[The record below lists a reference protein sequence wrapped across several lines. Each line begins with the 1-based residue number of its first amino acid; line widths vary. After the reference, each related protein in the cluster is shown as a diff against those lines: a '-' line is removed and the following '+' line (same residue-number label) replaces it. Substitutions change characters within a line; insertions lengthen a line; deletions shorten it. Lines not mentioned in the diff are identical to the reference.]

1 LESSTTLW
9 IRYSHMDWEK
19 VDWKTLERMRAA
31 FLDGTAGAE
40 DYWRNESDLES
51 YDQTFGQRIR
61 WKWDYVLNELKRRG
75 WSPPIDAA
83 EVIDWGC
90 GSGIATRSFLDH
102 FGANTAVTFHFW
114 DRSPLAMQYAARKAR
129 EAFPDIKVWL
139 EKPPERMSGT
149 LLISHVL
156 TELSDIQFDELL
168 GLATHATS
176 VIWVEPGTYDASRK
190 LIAVRERL
198 RNRFQV
204 VSPCTHQAACGMLTP
219 ENERHWCHHFAPSP
233 PKVFMNGNWAR
244 FAKIAGVDLRSLPLS
259 FLVLDKRPV
268 PQSEKIR
275 VIGRPRVY
283 KAHALLLGCDDSG
296 VRDYR
301 QTKREQP
308 EEFRLLKKG
317 KIPTYFMDP
326 SKSPPIPK
334 DQT

>member
-1 LESSTTLW
+1 
-9 IRYSHMDWEK
+9 MDWEK
-19 VDWKTLERMRAA
+19 VDWKALERLRAA
-31 FLDGTAGAE
+31 FLNGTAGAH

-75 WSPPIDAA
+75 WSPPATA
-83 EVIDWGC
+83 GEVIDWGC
-90 GSGIATRSFLDH
+90 GSGIATRAFLER
-102 FGANTAVTFHFW
+102 FGADPSTTFLFW

-129 EAFPDIKVWL
+129 EDFPEVKVWL
-139 EKPPERMSGT
+139 ERPPEQMSGT
-149 LLISHVL
+149 LLISHAL
-156 TELSDIQFDELL
+156 TELADTQLDELL
-168 GLATHATS
+168 GLAAHATV
-176 VIWVEPGTYDASRK
+176 VIWVEPGTYEASRK

-198 RNRFQV
+198 RSGFQV

-233 PKVFMNGNWAR
+233 PEVFMDGHWAR

-268 PQSEKIR
+268 PQPDRVR

-283 KAHALLLGCDDSG
+283 KAHALLLGCDSSG
-296 VRDYR
+296 VRDYP

-308 EEFRLLKKG
+308 DEFRRLKKG
-317 KIPTYFMDP
+317 KIPTYFTNPGKAP
-326 SKSPPIPK
+326 SVST
-334 DQT
+334 DTL

>member
-1 LESSTTLW
+1 
-9 IRYSHMDWEK
+9 MDWEK
-19 VDWKTLERMRAA
+19 VDWKALARLRTA
-31 FLDGTAGAE
+31 FLDGSAGTQ
-40 DYWRNESDLES
+40 DYWRNENDLES

-61 WKWDYVLNELKRRG
+61 WKWDYVLNELKQRG
-75 WSPPIDAA
+75 WSPPATA
-83 EVIDWGC
+83 GEVIDWGC
-90 GSGIATRSFLDH
+90 GSGVATRSFLDH
-102 FGANTAVTFHFW
+102 FGVDSSVTFLFW
-114 DRSPLAMQYAARKAR
+114 DRSSLAMQYAARKAR

-139 EKPPERMSGT
+139 ERPPEQMSGT
-149 LLISHVL
+149 LLISHAL
-156 TELSDIQFDELL
+156 TELADTQLNELL
-168 GLATHATS
+168 GLAAHATV

-198 RNRFQV
+198 RSGFQL

-233 PKVFMNGNWAR
+233 PEVFMDGHWAR

-268 PQSEKIR
+268 PQPDGMR

-283 KAHALLLGCDDSG
+283 KAHALLLGCESSG

-308 EEFRLLKKG
+308 DQFRRLKKG
-317 KIPTYFMDP
+317 KIPTYFTNP
-326 SKSPPIPK
+326 GEARSIPT
-334 DQT
+334 DRL

>member
-1 LESSTTLW
+1 
-9 IRYSHMDWEK
+9 MDWEK
-19 VDWKTLERMRAA
+19 VDWKTLERLRAA
-31 FLDGTAGAE
+31 FLDGTAGAQ
-40 DYWRNESDLES
+40 DYWRTENDLES

-61 WKWDYVLNELKRRG
+61 WKWDYVLNELKQRG
-75 WSPPIDAA
+75 WSPSPAAA

-90 GSGIATRSFLDH
+90 GSGIATRSFIDH
-102 FGANTAVTFHFW
+102 FGVNTSATFHFW
-114 DRSPLAMQYAARKAR
+114 DRSPLAMQYAARKVR
-129 EAFPDIKVWL
+129 EASPDIKVWL

-156 TELSDIQFDELL
+156 TELTDIQLDELL
-168 GLATHATS
+168 GLAADATS
-176 VIWVEPGTYDASRK
+176 VIWVEPGTYVASHK

-198 RNRFQV
+198 RNAFQV

-233 PKVFMNGNWAR
+233 PEVFMNGNWAR

-268 PQSEKIR
+268 AQQNGVR

-283 KAHALLLGCDDSG
+283 KAHALLLGCDASG
-296 VRDYR
+296 VREHR
-301 QTKREQP
+301 QTKRAQP

-317 KIPTYFMDP
+317 KIPKYFTGPGDM
-326 SKSPPIPK
+326 PPTPEN
-334 DQT
+334 QT